1 MASSKRKKSR
11 FSWTKVLFGLF
22 ILGIV
27 GAIIGVVGYL
37 MIILRGQTL
46 YATYKDKMVMSE
58 ASIVYDI
65 EGKAVNTL
73 YRENREMVEYKEL
86 PKMLVNAF
94 IATEDK
100 RFDQHN
106 GVDLLSIARALV
118 KDIIQ
123 LSAVEGGSTITQQL
137 AKNMFL
143 SSEKT
148 AFRKATEMS
157 IALSLENNMSKDE
170 IITMYLNR
178 IYFGKRAYGIK
189 AASKTYFG
197 ISDLSQLKVWQIAT
211 LAAMPKAPSTYNP
224 LDNPTKSKERR
235 AVVLR
240 LMTDQGYI
248 TEQERAEA
256 IDIEYIPPVGGK
268 SEFATFTDYV
278 IKEAVD
284 WYKIDEEKLFRGG
297 YAIYTTMN
305 SNAQKIVEQTYDN
318 PKFFQQDAA
327 DGVKAQSAMVIVDHR
342 NGGIV
347 AMIGG
352 RGYNSKDLNRAIIP
366 ARQPGSSFKPLIVYA
381 PAIESGKW
389 NPNSMLEDKE
399 QAYNGYTPRNWD
411 NQYRDEVSMFDAMK
425 QSMNQPAVWLLNQ
438 IGVKTGIDFVSKLG
452 FTMDKQKDN
461 NLSIALGAVTNGT
474 SPLQMAQAY
483 GAFANNGVMHTS
495 HAIIKINDSNGKEV
509 AKYKPDKGI
518 KVMNPKTAYYMTKLM
533 QAVLEPG
540 ALGANA
546 NLGNRPAAGKT
557 GTTQLDLKGY
567 EKYNRDVWFAG
578 YTPEWSA
585 AIWQGFDKT
594 DAKHFIT
601 VGSGTMATIF
611 REVFSKSLA
620 KTPITFFK
628 KPDGVQELGDTLP
641 DVSDLKAVYQ
651 VNVKRVKL
659 NWTPISIESA
669 TYQVFRKGPKDKE
682 FVNLFEVKN
691 PDDVHDITVTLGE
704 TYQYYVIAYN
714 PDTNSISDKS
724 NVVEIK
730 ITTESPSL
738 SPKPSGS
745 LSPSTSNNLKTTP
758 GVSIK
763 PSGSTTPTSTPSPT
777 PNGTLQPT
785 NGQNGVQGSSAKPTV
800 SSNSTTP

>member
-1 MASSKRKKSR
+1 MASSKRKKSW
-11 FSWTKVLFGLF
+11 FNWTKVLFGLF
-22 ILGIV
+22 ILAIV
-27 GAIIGVVGYL
+27 GAIIGIVGYL

-46 YATYKDKMVMSE
+46 FDTYKNKMEMSE

-65 EGKAVNTL
+65 DGKAVTTL
-73 YRENREMVEYKEL
+73 FRENREIVEYKEL
-86 PKMLVNAF
+86 PKTLVNAF

-106 GVDLLSIARALV
+106 GVDFLSIARALV
-118 KDIIQ
+118 VDIIH

-157 IALSLENNMSKDE
+157 IALALENNMSKDE

-197 ISDLSQLKVWQIAT
+197 VSDLNQLKIWQIAT

-224 LDNPTKSKERR
+224 LDNPTKSKDRR

-256 IDIEYIPPVGGK
+256 ADVEYSPPVGGK
-268 SEFATFTDYV
+268 AEFATFTDYV
-278 IKEAVD
+278 MKEAVD
-284 WYKIDEEKLFRGG
+284 WYKIDEEKLLRGG
-297 YAIYTTMN
+297 YSIYTTMN
-305 SNAQKIVEQTYDN
+305 TNAQKIVEQTYDN

-327 DGVKAQSAMVIVDHR
+327 DGVKIQSAMAIVDHR

-352 RGYNSKDLNRAIIP
+352 RGYNSKDLNRAVIA

-389 NPNSMLEDKE
+389 NPNSILEDKE
-399 QAYNGYTPRNWD
+399 QSFNGYTPRNWD
-411 NQYRDEVSMFDAMK
+411 NQYRDQVSMFDAMK

-438 IGVKTGIDFVSKLG
+438 IGVKTGIDFVTKLG

-483 GAFANNGVMHTS
+483 GAFANNGVMYTS
-495 HAIIKINDSNGKEV
+495 HAILKINDSNGKEV

-518 KVMNPKTAYYMTKLM
+518 RVMSPKTAYYMTKLM
-533 QAVLEPG
+533 QGVIEPG

-557 GTTQLDLKGY
+557 GTTQLDLKGL
-567 EKYNRDVWFAG
+567 EKFNRDVWFAG

-594 DAKHFIT
+594 DAKHFVT
-601 VGSGTMATIF
+601 VGSGTTATIF

-620 KTPITFFK
+620 KTPVTFFK
-628 KPDGVQELGDTLP
+628 KPDGVQELGDSLP

-651 VNVKRVKL
+651 VNFKRVKL
-659 NWTPISIESA
+659 TWTPIPIDSA
-669 TYQVFRKGPKDKE
+669 TYQVFRKGSKDKE
-682 FVNLFEVKN
+682 FKNLFEVKN
-691 PDDVHDITVTLGE
+691 PDDVNDISVTLGE
-704 TYQYYVIAYN
+704 TYQYYLIAYN
-714 PDTNSISDKS
+714 PDTNSTSEKS

-730 ITTESPSL
+730 ITTESPSP

-745 LSPSTSNNLKTTP
+745 ISPSSSNNAKTTP
-758 GVSIK
+758 GVSVK
-763 PSGSTTPTSTPSPT
+763 PSSSSIPSSTPSPT

-785 NGQNGVQGSSAKPTV
+785 NGQNGAQGASAKPT
-800 SSNSTTP
+800 SNSNATTP